1 MRRFLVAGNWKMHGS
16 QKMTTELVAGVAQQL
31 KLNRDTANKLSYD
44 VLFCPPAPYLGDA
57 REAVKDLPFNT
68 GGQNVSPHKKGAYT
82 GEVSLAMLQD
92 FACEYVLLGHSE
104 RRELYAETDEQIA
117 EKFVACIENKQIVPI
132 LCVGETL
139 VDRQAGN
146 TENIVAKQ
154 IDTVLNKTGIEG
166 FTNAVIAYEPV
177 WAIGTGETASPEQ
190 AQEVH
195 AMIRAKLASLNAQI
209 AAKIRI
215 LYGGSVKPNNAQ
227 ELFACEDIDGGLIGG
242 AALDAESFAGICQ
255 AAEVLTK

>member
-68 GGQNVSPHKKGAYT
+68 GGQNVSPHIKGAYT

-117 EKFVACIENKQIVPI
+117 EKFVACI
-132 LCVGETL
+132 
-139 VDRQAGN
+139 
-146 TENIVAKQ
+146 
-154 IDTVLNKTGIEG
+154 
-166 FTNAVIAYEPV
+166 
-177 WAIGTGETASPEQ
+177 
-190 AQEVH
+190 
-195 AMIRAKLASLNAQI
+195 
-209 AAKIRI
+209 
-215 LYGGSVKPNNAQ
+215 
-227 ELFACEDIDGGLIGG
+227 
-242 AALDAESFAGICQ
+242 
-255 AAEVLTK
+255 